1 MSIKNSFKLLLNRFD
16 IVGGIL
22 LFLLIF
28 FVLFCGLG
36 AIYVQPI
43 LQAAIDLDFKDGVVQ
58 FYSAVL
64 SKSEYE
70 VIFDRVKDI
79 IITIKSIFIGDEGLI
94 LKTVLVPVLFFVTFN
109 LLCNMY
115 ELPLCK
121 VLEARM
127 SSNAKISLIGNV
139 ISLSGKSVVYVLV
152 KLLFTVI
159 TDSIIVLAMWQIYKL
174 LLLSSMIL
182 LLPFV
187 ELFVLLVLIS
197 LKKCFTVTWVP
208 NMIVGEKNIFK
219 AFGKSI
225 KDGFRHFWSTFAGHF
240 VCWLIVLVV
249 NILMALLT
257 FGVGLI
263 VSIPVSILF
272 IKLLEMTSY
281 YSWHGKRYYL
291 DGSTIVGPK
300 QILTDKL
307 D

>member
-1 MSIKNSFKLLLNRFD
+1 M
-16 IVGGIL
+16 
-22 LFLLIF
+22 FLLIF

-43 LQAAIDLDFKDGVVQ
+43 IQAAVDLDFNEGVVQ

-64 SKSEYE
+64 SKSEFE
-70 VIFDRVKDI
+70 IILDRIKDI
-79 IITIKSIFIGDEGLI
+79 LINIKSIFIGDKGLI
-94 LKTVLVPVLFFVTFN
+94 LKTVLVPVLFFLTFN

-127 SSNAKISLIGNV
+127 SANAKISLIGNV
-139 ISLSGKSVVYVLV
+139 ISLSGKSAVYVLV
-152 KLLFTVI
+152 KLLFTLI
-159 TDSIIVLAMWQIYKL
+159 ADAIIVLAMWGSYKL
-174 LLLSSMIL
+174 LLLSSMPL
-182 LLPFV
+182 LIPFV
-187 ELFVLLVLIS
+187 ELLVILVLIS
-197 LKKCFTVTWVP
+197 LKKCFTVTWVQ

-219 AFGKSI
+219 AFGKST
-225 KDGFRHFWSTFAGHF
+225 KDGFSHFWSTFAGHF
-240 VCWLIVLVV
+240 VCWLIVIVV
-249 NILMALLT
+249 NVLMALLT

-263 VSIPVSILF
+263 VSVPVSILF

-281 YSWHGKRYYL
+281 YSWNNKRYYL

-300 QILTDKL
+300 QILTEKL